1 MSPQYRGN
9 LCSVLPGDTACVV
22 SGSLL
27 GVRCSAVAVGG
38 LVDVSE
44 AVVYYPFYGKA
55 LPLLG
60 GDKGQNRISDNPSDG
75 EMRRPLVGLE
85 RCESRL

>member
-1 MSPQYRGN
+1 
-9 LCSVLPGDTACVV
+9 VLPGDTAYVV

-27 GVRCSAVAVGG
+27 GVRRSAVAVGG

-55 LPLLG
+55 LPFLG
-60 GDKGQNRISDNPSDG
+60 GDKGKI
-75 EMRRPLVGLE
+75 E
-85 RCESRL
+85 

>member
-1 MSPQYRGN
+1 M
-9 LCSVLPGDTACVV
+9 
-22 SGSLL
+22 
-27 GVRCSAVAVGG
+27 VRCSAVAVGG

-55 LPLLG
+55 LLLLG
-60 GDKGQNRISDNPSDG
+60 GDKGQNRISDDASDG

-85 RCESRL
+85 RYESRL